1 MDFFST
7 LAQVA
12 KNFPSHFRHIPDR
25 LYAGDP
31 DGAHLCSPWKEKQK
45 NIIFDDMKYIVRVI
59 KYFIYVCVLM
69 TLILWILSLLHI
81 VEGNVE
87 TMFRDGYKSIG
98 YIALMF
104 LAVSSLYPRFGF
116 TKRGTV
122 IPGAY
127 SEIRGGVINYMES
140 KGYRLESEEDENLT
154 FRLRSPLARLTRMLE
169 DRITMSRELPGYTI
183 EGPTK
188 DVVRISYGLENA
200 FKDRADQI

>member
-1 MDFFST
+1 
-7 LAQVA
+7 
-12 KNFPSHFRHIPDR
+12 
-25 LYAGDP
+25 
-31 DGAHLCSPWKEKQK
+31 
-45 NIIFDDMKYIVRVI
+45 MKYIVRVI

-69 TLILWILSLLHI
+69 ALILWILSLLHI

-104 LAVSSLYPRFGF
+104 LAVSSVYPRFGF
-116 TKRGTV
+116 TKRGAV
-122 IPGAY
+122 IQGAY
-127 SEIRGGVINYMES
+127 SEIRGGIINYMEG

-169 DRITMSRELPGYTI
+169 DRITLSRELPGYTV

>member
-1 MDFFST
+1 M
-7 LAQVA
+7 LAT
-12 KNFPSHFRHIPDR
+12 RTGHI
-25 LYAGDP
+25 YALRGKR
-31 DGAHLCSPWKEKQK
+31 SKK

-122 IPGAY
+122 IQGAY